1 MDVGPAYTV
10 IRYTVGQTGTLWD
23 PAYSVPFATI
33 KVSAPT
39 FATSDSGGDTPQY
52 GYFATF
58 NVTMTDIAPA
68 ATQDELVPDSDD
80 FYVQFADGNIY
91 GNGDQTGV
99 LGGNGFWAELDND
112 LGNAPDLL
120 PGQSASGT
128 VTIDVPGLHG
138 EIVYNGGDDGKVD
151 GSWSY

>member
-1 MDVGPAYTV
+1 MDAGPGV
-10 IRYTVGQTGTLWD
+10 IRYSIGQTGRLWD
-23 PAYSVPFATI
+23 PDESVPYATI
-33 KVSAPT
+33 TVSAPT
-39 FATSDSGGDTPQY
+39 FSTSDSDGDTPQY

-58 NVTMTDIAPA
+58 TVTTTDIAPVA
-68 ATQDELVPDSDD
+68 SQDEFVPDSDD
-80 FYVQFADGNIY
+80 FYVQEPDGQIY

-99 LGGNGFWAELDND
+99 LGGNGFWAELGND

-120 PGQSASGT
+120 PGQSATGT

-138 EIVYNGGDDGKVD
+138 LIVYDGSDDGQVD